1 MTYQQIKT
9 VVTVFKTSSLKKKKS
24 AEEIA
29 ITHTYEYLCERGSIK
44 QVPAVPCRPVIPPV
58 QTQKKMVCNKVLT
71 YKYRMFC
78 LTEK

>member
-9 VVTVFKTSSLKKKKS
+9 VVTVLKKSSLKKKS

-44 QVPAVPCRPVIPPV
+44 QVPTVLADLLSHRYKL
-58 QTQKKMVCNKVLT
+58 KKMVCNNLLT
-71 YKYRMFC
+71 
-78 LTEK
+78 

>member
-9 VVTVFKTSSLKKKKS
+9 VVTVLKKSSLKKKS

-44 QVPAVPCRPVIPPV
+44 QVPTVPCRPIIPPL
-58 QTQKKMVCNKVLT
+58 QTQKNGL
-71 YKYRMFC
+71 
-78 LTEK
+78 